1 MQMNKEIFAQTDRL
15 VLRKFNL
22 DDYLN
27 LCGILQDEKAMYAY
41 EGAFSDG
48 EVQAFRTTPSF
59 WQTTASTQTQRV
71 MSSLQGI
78 CSFCSKISDSG
89 EIPNPLF

>member
-27 LCGILQDEKAMYAY
+27 LCGILQDEKAIYAY

-48 EVQAFRTTPSF
+48 EARSSRITPNF
-59 WQTTASTQTQRV
+59 WRMTVSIRTQRA

-78 CSFCSKISDSG
+78 CSFCSKTSDSG
-89 EIPNPLF
+89 KIPNPLS

>member
-1 MQMNKEIFAQTDRL
+1 MPMNKEIFAQTDRL
-15 VLRKFNL
+15 MLRKFNRN
-22 DDYLN
+22 DYFN

-48 EVQAFRTTPSF
+48 EVQSFHTTPSF
-59 WQTTASTQTQRV
+59 WQTTASTRTQRA

-78 CSFCSKISDSG
+78 CSFCSRISDSVRTQ
-89 EIPNPLF
+89 NPLF

>member
-1 MQMNKEIFAQTDRL
+1 MPMNKEIFAQTDRL
-15 VLRKFNL
+15 MLRKINRN
-22 DDYLN
+22 DYLN

-48 EVQAFRTTPSF
+48 EVQSFHTTPSF
-59 WQTTASTQTQRV
+59 WQTTASTRTQRV

-89 EIPNPLF
+89 EIPNPLS

>member
-15 VLRKFNL
+15 VLRKFNRN
-22 DDYLN
+22 DYLN

-48 EVQAFRTTPSF
+48 EAQAFRTTPSF

-89 EIPNPLF
+89 EIPNPLS